1 MKNLLCSPDKKSK
14 YDLAEFYAEKSSQ
27 RKSSIDKESKS
38 IKRLKTNFIPYIGDD
53 INLREGNNKKNYVC
67 QAYEHSK
74 EEIKLLYKSK
84 SDSCT
89 YDKQFGGFYG
99 FFATTF
105 KNFKKDNE
113 DKIRISINNPIS
125 IENKTPQNKN
135 LNNNNKTNISTP
147 NNYFPYEDE
156 SPFCSSRQYEDTDEG

>member
-1 MKNLLCSPDKKSK
+1 M
-14 YDLAEFYAEKSSQ
+14 
-27 RKSSIDKESKS
+27 
-38 IKRLKTNFIPYIGDD
+38 
-53 INLREGNNKKNYVC
+53 C

-113 DKIRISINNPIS
+113 DKIRISINNPIV
-125 IENKTPQNKN
+125 IDKKTPQKKTSNK
-135 LNNNNKTNISTP
+135 KTDTSTP
-147 NNYFPYEDE
+147 NNGFQYEDE
-156 SPFCSSRQYEDTDEG
+156 SPFSSSRLYEDFDENKIHFFGLYDGHRGDFTSKYLKDTLHNTIF